1 MNKKQK
7 KNLYRII
14 AALVLVL
21 ILKLLP
27 QFPTPVELLL
37 YCIPYLVVGW
47 DVLRKALLGIK
58 NRQPFDEC
66 FLMAVAT
73 VGAFALE
80 VGAADPA
87 AAVSEQKAATSHRLG
102 GGEIIGEG
110 FVKAY
115 GTVYTLSGNYT
126 QSITIETKQD
136 ITINIDDEVTITG
149 VAKFLDV
156 TGTGKV
162 TINGT
167 KDGVDQ
173 KIKMTTDCNVMN
185 TGDTGVVYLEA
196 AGADVT
202 CNGGDYYSK
211 ETSEVN
217 STYSVFCVKDG
228 SLKLNEVT
236 AEAGERT
243 HVIDCGGNSS
253 ASVEIHGGNFKAS
266 GINSGGIDCR
276 GKGSVSIYNA
286 KVESGNYVLAVG
298 GSSADLKIYNSTV
311 VGENE
316 NSCVSVQHGGS
327 FWAEN
332 CEFTSVGNQNYHGGL
347 LYMLSGEA
355 TIKDS
360 NYVAEQNGVTGI
372 LAQYL
377 GFAFLNGP
385 HKLTVE
391 NTKIKGCEKALSFGY
406 DPEGSDIKLKNVTF
420 EDNETDI
427 YLKNDSSTPTNA
439 PQVELDEGTKDT
451 VGAITVQV
459 ANPAEGVQITTKTT
473 GKDYQQ
479 NLKLTGKNDDWL
491 IGYKKDADGE
501 YRYLTQRKGDKYFGL
516 NTINATAT
524 TGEGDNVTT
533 LKPYAQLKEGTP
545 VNLTADILEGKKF
558 ARWKVEKVADG
569 TPVTGLLDAE
579 TENTENTSFS
589 MPEYDVIIT
598 AEYEDEIIVDP
609 GTGDTDYGGDIAA
622 GVVIG
627 GIAAVGAY
635 EVGTGLYRILAMD
648 DVAMP
653 TNRIALAKLLWERAG
668 KPEPESTALY
678 SDISA
683 EDTDAQKAARWAV
696 EQELLN
702 DAEDGK
708 FHPAF
713 PVSKLRVCLTW
724 EKAKQKGLFD
734 QNNEA

>member
-1 MNKKQK
+1 MRKKS
-7 KNLYRII
+7 LRFIS
-14 AALVLVL
+14 AALAVSMMAST
-21 ILKLLP
+21 LP
-27 QFPTPVELLL
+27 
-37 YCIPYLVVGW
+37 
-47 DVLRKALLGIK
+47 
-58 NRQPFDEC
+58 
-66 FLMAVAT
+66 

-87 AAVSEQKAATSHRLG
+87 AAVSEQKAATSHPLG

-110 FVKAY
+110 FVEAN

-126 QSITIETKQD
+126 QNITIETKQD
-136 ITINIDDEVTITG
+136 ITINIEGEVTITG

-167 KDGVDQ
+167 KEGANQ

-202 CNGGDYYSK
+202 CNGGDYYS
-211 ETSEVN
+211 EEMSGVD

-228 SLKLNEVT
+228 SLKLNAVT
-236 AEAGERT
+236 AEAGKRT
-243 HVIDCGGNSS
+243 DVVDCGETNSS
-253 ASVEIHGGNFKAS
+253 ASVEIHGGSFKAS
-266 GINSGGIDCR
+266 GINSGVIDCR
-276 GKGSVSIYNA
+276 YKGSVSIYNA
-286 KVESGNYVLAVG
+286 TLEMHNGGNYVLAVG

-316 NSCVSVQHGGS
+316 NSCVTVQSGGS

-332 CEFTSVGNQNYHGGL
+332 CEFTSVGNKNYNGGL

-360 NYVAEQNGVTGI
+360 NYVAKQSGVDGI
-372 LAQYL
+372 CAQYL
-377 GFAFLNGP
+377 TIPGLNGP

-391 NTKIKGCEKALSFGY
+391 NTKIKGCENALSFGY
-406 DPEGSDIKLKNVTF
+406 CPNGSDIELKNVTF
-420 EDNETDI
+420 EDNETDL
-427 YLKNDSSTPTNA
+427 YLKNSTETPTNA
-439 PQVELDEGTKDT
+439 PQVKLDEGTKDT
-451 VGAITVQV
+451 AGAITVEV
-459 ANPAEGVQITTKTT
+459 ENPTNGVQITTKNT

-479 NLKLTGKNDDWL
+479 NLKLTSKNDDWL
-491 IGYKKDADGE
+491 IGYEKGADGE
-501 YRYLTQRKGDKYFGL
+501 YRYLTKREGDNYFGL
-516 NTINATAT
+516 NTIDATAT

-533 LKPYAQLKEGTP
+533 LGPYAQVKEDTE
-545 VNLTADILEGKKF
+545 VTLTANILEGKQF
-558 ARWKVEKVADG
+558 FHWKAEKVTAGGVEDVSSLIVADSEN
-569 TPVTGLLDAE
+569 PE
-579 TENTENTSFS
+579 TATFK
-589 MPEYDVIIT
+589 MPKGDLTVT
-598 AEYEDEIIVDP
+598 AEYKDEITVDP
-609 GTGDTDYGGDIAA
+609 GTSDTDYGGDIAA

-734 QNNEA
+734 KTEA

>member
-1 MNKKQK
+1 MRKKS
-7 KNLYRII
+7 LRFIS
-14 AALVLVL
+14 AALAVSMMAST
-21 ILKLLP
+21 LP
-27 QFPTPVELLL
+27 
-37 YCIPYLVVGW
+37 
-47 DVLRKALLGIK
+47 
-58 NRQPFDEC
+58 
-66 FLMAVAT
+66 

-87 AAVSEQKAATSHRLG
+87 ATVSEQEAAKSHRLD
-102 GGEIIGEG
+102 GGEKIGEE
-110 FVKAY
+110 FVEAK

-126 QSITIETKQD
+126 KGITIETKQD

-149 VAKFLDV
+149 VAKFLHV

-167 KDGVDQ
+167 KDGADQ
-173 KIKMTTDCNVMN
+173 NIKMKTDCDVMN
-185 TGDTGVVYLEA
+185 TGDTGIVYLDA

-202 CNGGDYYSK
+202 CNGGDYYS
-211 ETSEVN
+211 EEMSDAD

-228 SLKLNEVT
+228 SLKLNAVT
-236 AEAGERT
+236 AEAGKRT
-243 HVIDCGGNSS
+243 DVVDCGETNSSATNSS
-253 ASVEIHGGNFKAS
+253 ASVEIHGGSFKAS
-266 GINSGGIDCR
+266 GISSGVIDCNS
-276 GKGSVSIYNA
+276 KGTIYNA
-286 KVESGNYVLAVG
+286 TLEMHNGGNYVLDAI
-298 GSSADLKIYNSTV
+298 GSSAELKIYNSTV

-316 NSCVSVQHGGS
+316 NSCVTVQSGGS

-332 CEFTSVGNQNYHGGL
+332 CEFTSVGNQNYNGGL

-360 NYVAEQNGVTGI
+360 SYVTKQSGATGI

-377 GFAFLNGP
+377 NFASLNGP

-391 NTKIKGCEKALSFGY
+391 NTKIKGCEKAFELEY
-406 DPEGSDIKLKNVTF
+406 DREGSDIELKNVTF

-427 YLKNDSSTPTNA
+427 YLKNDSSTPANA

-451 VGAITVQV
+451 AGAITVQV

-479 NLKLTGKNDDWL
+479 NLKLASKNDGWL
-491 IGYKKDADGE
+491 IGYEKDADGDADGE

-598 AEYEDEIIVDP
+598 AEYENESIVDP
-609 GTGDTDYGGDIAA
+609 GTSDTDYGGDIAA

-724 EKAKQKGLFD
+724 ENAKQKGLFD
-734 QNNEA
+734 

>member
-1 MNKKQK
+1 MRKKS
-7 KNLYRII
+7 LRFIS
-14 AALVLVL
+14 AALAVSMMAST
-21 ILKLLP
+21 LP
-27 QFPTPVELLL
+27 
-37 YCIPYLVVGW
+37 
-47 DVLRKALLGIK
+47 
-58 NRQPFDEC
+58 
-66 FLMAVAT
+66 

-87 AAVSEQKAATSHRLG
+87 ATVSEQKAATSHRLEG
-102 GGEIIGEG
+102 GKIIDEG
-110 FVKAY
+110 FVEAN

-126 QSITIETKQD
+126 QGISITTSKD
-136 ITINIDDEVTITG
+136 ITINIEGEVTVTG
-149 VAKFLDV
+149 VDKFLDV

-167 KDGVDQ
+167 KDGAA
-173 KIKMTTDCNVMN
+173 IKMTTNGEAVG
-185 TGDTGVVYLEA
+185 TVDTGIVYLDA

-202 CNGGDYYSK
+202 CNGGDYYSA
-211 ETSEVN
+211 ETSDVN
-217 STYSVFCVKDG
+217 SSYSVFCVKDG
-228 SLKLNEVT
+228 SLKLNAVT
-236 AEAGERT
+236 AEAGNRT
-243 HVIDCGGNSS
+243 DVVDCGETNSS
-253 ASVEIHGGNFKAS
+253 ASVEIHGGSFKAS
-266 GINSGGIDCR
+266 GISSGVIDCR
-276 GKGSVSIYNA
+276 YKGSVSIYNA
-286 KVESGNYVLAVG
+286 TLEMHNGGNYVLDAI
-298 GSSADLKIYNSTV
+298 GSSAELKIYNSTV

-316 NSCVSVQHGGS
+316 NSCVTVQFGGS

-332 CEFTSVGNQNYHGGL
+332 CEFTSVGNQNYNGGL

-360 NYVAEQNGVTGI
+360 SYVTKQSGATGI

-377 GFAFLNGP
+377 NFASLNGP

-391 NTKIKGCEKALSFGY
+391 NTKIKGCEKAFELDY

-420 EDNETDI
+420 EDNKTDI
-427 YLKNDSSTPTNA
+427 YLSNDSSTLTNA

-451 VGAITVQV
+451 AGAITVEV
-459 ANPAEGVQITTKTT
+459 AYPAEGVQITTKTT

-491 IGYKKDADGE
+491 IGYEKDADGE
-501 YRYLTQRKGDKYFGL
+501 YRYLTQRKDDKYFGL

-545 VNLTADILEGKKF
+545 VKLTADIPDN
-558 ARWKVEKVADG
+558 ARVTGWKVEKIA
-569 TPVTGLLDAE
+569 AE
-579 TENTENTSFS
+579 GVIEV
-589 MPEYDVIIT
+589 YDVVDYDHENPETATLTMPDYDIFVT
-598 AEYEDEIIVDP
+598 AEYKEGATVDP
-609 GTGDTDYGGDIAA
+609 GTSDTDYGGDIAA

-734 QNNEA
+734 KTEA

>member
-1 MNKKQK
+1 MRKKS
-7 KNLYRII
+7 LRFIS
-14 AALVLVL
+14 AALAVSMMAST
-21 ILKLLP
+21 LP
-27 QFPTPVELLL
+27 
-37 YCIPYLVVGW
+37 
-47 DVLRKALLGIK
+47 
-58 NRQPFDEC
+58 
-66 FLMAVAT
+66 

-80 VGAADPA
+80 VGAGETT

-110 FVKAY
+110 FVEAY

-126 QSITIETKQD
+126 QGITIETKQD

-173 KIKMTTDCNVMN
+173 KIKMTTDHDHDVID
-185 TGDTGVVYLEA
+185 TGYTGVVYLEA

-211 ETSEVN
+211 ETSHVGA
-217 STYSVFCVKDG
+217 SYSVFCVKDG

-236 AEAGERT
+236 AEAGWNT
-243 HVIDCGGNSS
+243 HVINCEGNSS

-266 GINSGGIDCR
+266 ESNSGGIDCG

-298 GSSADLKIYNSTV
+298 GSSAELKIYNSTV
-311 VGENE
+311 VGENKS
-316 NSCVSVQHGGS
+316 SCVTVQYGGS

-332 CEFTSVGNQNYHGGL
+332 CEFTSVGNQSYSGGF
-347 LYMLSGEA
+347 LYMLSGKA

-360 NYVAEQNGVTGI
+360 NYVAEQNGLTGI

-377 GFAFLNGP
+377 TVPGLTGP

-391 NTKIKGCEKALSFGY
+391 NTKIKGCKEAFNLEY

-420 EDNETDI
+420 ENNETDI
-427 YLKNDSSTPTNA
+427 YLENDSSTPANA
-439 PQVELDEGTKDT
+439 PQVKLDKGTKDT
-451 VGAITVQV
+451 AGAITVEV
-459 ANPAEGVQITTKTT
+459 ENPANGVQITTKTT
-473 GKDYQQ
+473 DEDYQQ
-479 NLKLTGKNDDWL
+479 NLKLASKNDGWL

-501 YRYLTQRKGDKYFGL
+501 YRYLTKREGDNYFGL

-598 AEYEDEIIVDP
+598 AEYENESIVDP
-609 GTGDTDYGGDIAA
+609 GTSDTDYGGDIAA

-724 EKAKQKGLFD
+724 ENARQKGLFD
-734 QNNEA
+734 QNTEA

>member
-1 MNKKQK
+1 MRKKS
-7 KNLYRII
+7 LRFIS
-14 AALVLVL
+14 AALAVSMMAST
-21 ILKLLP
+21 LP
-27 QFPTPVELLL
+27 
-37 YCIPYLVVGW
+37 
-47 DVLRKALLGIK
+47 
-58 NRQPFDEC
+58 
-66 FLMAVAT
+66 

-80 VGAADPA
+80 VGAGETT
-87 AAVSEQKAATSHRLG
+87 AAVSEQKAATSHRLE
-102 GGEIIGEG
+102 GGEIIGEDVANG
-110 FVKAY
+110 A
-115 GTVYTLSGNYT
+115 VYTLSGNYSRGI
-126 QSITIETKQD
+126 SITTSKD
-136 ITINIDDEVTITG
+136 ITINIEGEVTVTG
-149 VAKFLDV
+149 VDKFLDV

-167 KDGVDQ
+167 KDGAA
-173 KIKMTTDCNVMN
+173 IKMTTNGEAVGTVV
-185 TGDTGVVYLEA
+185 TGIVYLDA

-202 CNGGDYYSK
+202 CNGGDYYSA
-211 ETSEVN
+211 ETSDVN
-217 STYSVFCVKDG
+217 SSYSVFCVKDG
-228 SLKLNEVT
+228 SLKLNAVT
-236 AEAGERT
+236 AEAGNRT
-243 HVIDCGGNSS
+243 DVVGCGETNSS
-253 ASVEIHGGNFKAS
+253 ASVEIHGGSFKAS
-266 GINSGGIDCR
+266 GSNSGVIDCR
-276 GKGSVSIYNA
+276 YKGSVSIYNA
-286 KVESGNYVLAVG
+286 TLEMHNGGNYVLDAI

-316 NSCVSVQHGGS
+316 NSCVTVQHGGS

-332 CEFTSVGNQNYHGGL
+332 CEFTSVGNRNYNGGL

-360 NYVAEQNGVTGI
+360 NYVAKQNGVTGI

-391 NTKIKGCEKALSFGY
+391 NTKIKGCEKAFELDY

-420 EDNETDI
+420 EDNETDL
-427 YLKNDSSTPTNA
+427 YLKNSTKTPTNA

-451 VGAITVQV
+451 AGAITVQV

-479 NLKLTGKNDDWL
+479 NLKLTSKNDDWL
-491 IGYKKDADGE
+491 IGYEKDADGDADGE
-501 YRYLTQRKGDKYFGL
+501 YRYLTQRKDDKYFGL
-516 NTINATAT
+516 NTIDATAT

-545 VNLTADILEGKKF
+545 VKLTADILDN
-558 ARWKVEKVADG
+558 ARVTGWKVEKIA
-569 TPVTGLLDAE
+569 AE
-579 TENTENTSFS
+579 GVIEV
-589 MPEYDVIIT
+589 YDVVDYDHENPETATLTMPDYDIFVT
-598 AEYEDEIIVDP
+598 AEYKEGATVDP
-609 GTGDTDYGGDIAA
+609 GTSDTDYGGDIAA

-734 QNNEA
+734 KTEA

>member
-1 MNKKQK
+1 MRKKS
-7 KNLYRII
+7 LRFIS
-14 AALVLVL
+14 AALAVSMMAST
-21 ILKLLP
+21 LP
-27 QFPTPVELLL
+27 
-37 YCIPYLVVGW
+37 
-47 DVLRKALLGIK
+47 
-58 NRQPFDEC
+58 
-66 FLMAVAT
+66 

-80 VGAADPA
+80 VGAGETT
-87 AAVSEQKAATSHRLG
+87 AAVSEQKAATPHPLG
-102 GGEIIGEG
+102 GGEKIGET

-298 GSSADLKIYNSTV
+298 GSSAELKIYNSTV

-316 NSCVSVQHGGS
+316 NSCVTVQSGGS

-332 CEFTSVGNQNYHGGL
+332 CEFTSVGNRNYNGGL
-347 LYMLSGEA
+347 LYMLSGKA

-360 NYVAEQNGVTGI
+360 NYVAERNSVTGI

-377 GFAFLNGP
+377 DFAFLNGP

-391 NTKIKGCEKALSFGY
+391 NTKIKGCEKALELEY

-427 YLKNDSSTPTNA
+427 YLKNDSSTPANA

-451 VGAITVQV
+451 AGAITVQV

-479 NLKLTGKNDDWL
+479 NLKLTSKNDGWL
-491 IGYKKDADGE
+491 IGYEKDADGDADGE

-516 NTINATAT
+516 NTISATAT

-598 AEYEDEIIVDP
+598 AEYENESIVDP
-609 GTGDTDYGGDIAA
+609 GTSDTDYGGDIAA

-724 EKAKQKGLFD
+724 ENAKQKGLFD
-734 QNNEA
+734 

>member
-1 MNKKQK
+1 MRKKS
-7 KNLYRII
+7 LRFIS
-14 AALVLVL
+14 AALAVSMMAST
-21 ILKLLP
+21 LP
-27 QFPTPVELLL
+27 
-37 YCIPYLVVGW
+37 
-47 DVLRKALLGIK
+47 
-58 NRQPFDEC
+58 
-66 FLMAVAT
+66 

-87 AAVSEQKAATSHRLG
+87 ATVSEQEAAKSHRLD
-102 GGEIIGEG
+102 GGEKIGET

-126 QSITIETKQD
+126 KGITIETKQD

-149 VAKFLDV
+149 VAKFLHV

-167 KDGVDQ
+167 KDGADQ
-173 KIKMTTDCNVMN
+173 NIKMKTDCDVMN
-185 TGDTGVVYLEA
+185 TGDTGIVYLDA

-202 CNGGDYYSK
+202 CNGGDYYS
-211 ETSEVN
+211 EEMSDAD

-228 SLKLNEVT
+228 SLKLNAVT
-236 AEAGERT
+236 AEAGKRT
-243 HVIDCGGNSS
+243 DVVDCGETNSSATNSS
-253 ASVEIHGGNFKAS
+253 ASVEIHGGSFKAS
-266 GINSGGIDCR
+266 GISSGVIDCNS
-276 GKGSVSIYNA
+276 KGTIYNA
-286 KVESGNYVLAVG
+286 TLEMHNGGNYVLDAI
-298 GSSADLKIYNSTV
+298 GSSAELKIYNSTV

-316 NSCVSVQHGGS
+316 NSCVTVQFGGS

-332 CEFTSVGNQNYHGGL
+332 CEFTSVGNQNYNGGL

-360 NYVAEQNGVTGI
+360 SYVTKQSGATGI

-377 GFAFLNGP
+377 NFASLNGP

-391 NTKIKGCEKALSFGY
+391 NTKIKGCENALSFGY

-420 EDNETDI
+420 EDNKTDI
-427 YLKNDSSTPTNA
+427 YLSNDSSTPTNA

-451 VGAITVQV
+451 AGAITVQV

-491 IGYKKDADGE
+491 IGYEKGADGE
-501 YRYLTQRKGDKYFGL
+501 YRYLTQRKGNEYYGL

-524 TGEGDNVTT
+524 TGKGDNVTT
-533 LKPYAQLKEGTP
+533 LGPYAQLKEGTP
-545 VNLTADILEGKKF
+545 VKLTADIPDN
-558 ARWKVEKVADG
+558 ARVTGWKVEKIA
-569 TPVTGLLDAE
+569 AE
-579 TENTENTSFS
+579 GVIEVYGVVDYDHENPETATLT
-589 MPEYDVIIT
+589 MPNYDIFVT
-598 AEYEDEIIVDP
+598 AEYEEGATVDP
-609 GTGDTDYGGDIAA
+609 GTGDSDYGGDIAA

-724 EKAKQKGLFD
+724 ENAKQKGLFD
-734 QNNEA
+734 

>member
-1 MNKKQK
+1 MRKKS
-7 KNLYRII
+7 LRFIS
-14 AALVLVL
+14 AALAVSMMAST
-21 ILKLLP
+21 LP
-27 QFPTPVELLL
+27 
-37 YCIPYLVVGW
+37 
-47 DVLRKALLGIK
+47 
-58 NRQPFDEC
+58 
-66 FLMAVAT
+66 

-80 VGAADPA
+80 VGAGETT
-87 AAVSEQKAATSHRLG
+87 AAVSEQKAATPCHLDG
-102 GGEIIGEG
+102 GKTIGET
-110 FVKAY
+110 FVETY

-126 QSITIETKQD
+126 QGITIETKQD
-136 ITINIDDEVTITG
+136 ITINIDGEVTITG

-173 KIKMTTDCNVMN
+173 KIKMTTDHDHDVID
-185 TGDTGVVYLEA
+185 TGYTGVVYLEA

-211 ETSEVN
+211 ETSNVGA
-217 STYSVFCVKDG
+217 SYSVFCVKDG

-236 AEAGERT
+236 AEAGEST
-243 HVIDCGGNSS
+243 KVVDCGVYQTSSLATVEIQGGTFKAAGGNSGVIDCGNKGTMTINNTTL
-253 ASVEIHGGNFKAS
+253 EMHNGGS
-266 GINSGGIDCR
+266 
-276 GKGSVSIYNA
+276 
-286 KVESGNYVLAVG
+286 YVLAVG
-298 GSSADLKIYNSTV
+298 GSSAELKIYNSTV

-316 NSCVSVQHGGS
+316 NSCVTVQSGGS

-332 CEFTSVGNQNYHGGL
+332 CEFTSVGNRNYNGGL
-347 LYMLSGEA
+347 LYMLSGKA

-360 NYVAEQNGVTGI
+360 NYVAEQSGVNGIRTSYMLYG
-372 LAQYL
+372 
-377 GFAFLNGP
+377 LNGP

-391 NTKIKGCEKALSFGY
+391 NTKIKGCENALSFGY

-420 EDNETDI
+420 ENNETDI
-427 YLKNDSSTPTNA
+427 YLKNDSSTPANA
-439 PQVELDEGTKDT
+439 PQVKLDEGTKDT
-451 VGAITVQV
+451 AGAITVEV
-459 ANPAEGVQITTKTT
+459 AHPAEGVQITTKTT

-479 NLKLTGKNDDWL
+479 SLKLTSKNDGWL
-491 IGYKKDADGE
+491 IGYEKDADGDADGE

-598 AEYEDEIIVDP
+598 AEYENESIVDP
-609 GTGDTDYGGDIAA
+609 GTSDTDYGGDIAA

-724 EKAKQKGLFD
+724 ENAKQKGLFD
-734 QNNEA
+734 

>member
-1 MNKKQK
+1 MRKKS
-7 KNLYRII
+7 LRFIS
-14 AALVLVL
+14 AALAVSMMAST
-21 ILKLLP
+21 LP
-27 QFPTPVELLL
+27 
-37 YCIPYLVVGW
+37 
-47 DVLRKALLGIK
+47 
-58 NRQPFDEC
+58 
-66 FLMAVAT
+66 

-173 KIKMTTDCNVMN
+173 KIKMTTDHDHDVID
-185 TGDTGVVYLEA
+185 TGYTGVVFLEA

-211 ETSEVN
+211 ETSHVGA
-217 STYSVFCVKDG
+217 SYSVFCVKDG

-236 AEAGERT
+236 AEAGWNT
-243 HVIDCGGNSS
+243 HVINCEGNSS

-266 GINSGGIDCR
+266 ESNSGGIDCG

-298 GSSADLKIYNSTV
+298 GSSAELKIYNSTV
-311 VGENE
+311 VGENKS
-316 NSCVSVQHGGS
+316 SCVTVQYGGS

-332 CEFTSVGNQNYHGGL
+332 CEFTSVGNQSYSGGF
-347 LYMLSGEA
+347 LYMLSGKA

-360 NYVAEQNGVTGI
+360 NYVAEQNGLTGI

-377 GFAFLNGP
+377 TVPGLTGP

-391 NTKIKGCEKALSFGY
+391 NTKIKGCKEAFNLEY

-420 EDNETDI
+420 EDNETDL
-427 YLKNDSSTPTNA
+427 YLKNSTETPTNA

-451 VGAITVQV
+451 AGAITVEV
-459 ANPAEGVQITTKTT
+459 ANPADGVQITTKNT

-479 NLKLTGKNDDWL
+479 NLKLTSKNDGWL
-491 IGYKKDADGE
+491 IGYEKDAGGE
-501 YRYLTQRKGDKYFGL
+501 YRYLTQRKGDKYYGL
-516 NTINATAT
+516 NTISATAT

-533 LKPYAQLKEGTP
+533 LKPYAQLKEDTP
-545 VNLTADILEGKKF
+545 VKLTADILEGKKF

-598 AEYEDEIIVDP
+598 AEYEDEITVDP
-609 GTGDTDYGGDIAA
+609 GTGDSDYGGDIAA

-696 EQELLN
+696 EQGLMN

-724 EKAKQKGLFD
+724 ENAKQKGLFD
-734 QNNEA
+734 

>member
-1 MNKKQK
+1 MRKKSIR
-7 KNLYRII
+7 LVS
-14 AALVLVL
+14 AALAACMMAST
-21 ILKLLP
+21 LP
-27 QFPTPVELLL
+27 
-37 YCIPYLVVGW
+37 
-47 DVLRKALLGIK
+47 
-58 NRQPFDEC
+58 
-66 FLMAVAT
+66 

-80 VGAADPA
+80 AGAGETTAT
-87 AAVSEQKAATSHRLG
+87 VSEQKAATSHRLD
-102 GGEIIGEG
+102 GGETIDED
-110 FVKAY
+110 FVVAN
-115 GTVYTLSGNYT
+115 GAVYTLSGNYSRGI
-126 QSITIETKQD
+126 SITTSKD

-167 KDGVDQ
+167 KDGADQ
-173 KIKMTTDCNVMN
+173 NIKMTTDFDVIN
-185 TGDTGVVYLEA
+185 TGDTGIVYLDA

-202 CNGGDYYSK
+202 CNGGDYYSE
-211 ETSEVN
+211 ETSRVN
-217 STYSVFCVKDG
+217 SSYSVFCVEDG

-236 AEAGERT
+236 AEAGRNT
-243 HVIDCGGNSS
+243 HVINCGGNSS

-266 GINSGGIDCR
+266 ERTSGGIDCG

-286 KVESGNYVLAVG
+286 KVESGNYVLAVV
-298 GSSADLKIYNSTV
+298 GSSAELKIYNSTV

-316 NSCVSVQHGGS
+316 DSCVTVQFGGS

-332 CEFTSVGNQNYHGGL
+332 CEFTSLENQNYNGGL

-377 GFAFLNGP
+377 TVPGLPGP

-391 NTKIKGCEKALSFGY
+391 NTKIKGCKKAFNLEY

-427 YLKNDSSTPTNA
+427 YLKNDSITPANA

-451 VGAITVQV
+451 AGAITVEV
-459 ANPAEGVQITTKTT
+459 AYPAEGVQITTKNT

-479 NLKLTGKNDDWL
+479 NLKLTGKNDGWL

-501 YRYLTQRKGDKYFGL
+501 YRYLTQREGNDYYGL

-545 VNLTADILEGKKF
+545 VKLTADIPDN
-558 ARWKVEKVADG
+558 ARVTGWKVEKIAAEG
-569 TPVTGLLDAE
+569 VTEVYGVVDYDLENPE
-579 TENTENTSFS
+579 TATLT
-589 MPEYDVIIT
+589 MPDYDIFVT
-598 AEYEDEIIVDP
+598 AEYEDVIVDP
-609 GTGDTDYGGDIAA
+609 GTSDTDYGGDIAA

-635 EVGTGLYRILAMD
+635 EVGTGLYRITQMD

-734 QNNEA
+734 QNTEA

>member
-1 MNKKQK
+1 MRKKS
-7 KNLYRII
+7 LRFIS
-14 AALVLVL
+14 AALAVSMMAST
-21 ILKLLP
+21 LP
-27 QFPTPVELLL
+27 
-37 YCIPYLVVGW
+37 
-47 DVLRKALLGIK
+47 
-58 NRQPFDEC
+58 
-66 FLMAVAT
+66 

-80 VGAADPA
+80 VGAGETT
-87 AAVSEQKAATSHRLG
+87 AAVSEQKAATPCHLDG
-102 GGEIIGEG
+102 GKTIGET
-110 FVKAY
+110 FVETY

-126 QSITIETKQD
+126 QGITIETKQD
-136 ITINIDDEVTITG
+136 ITINIDGEVTITG

-167 KDGVDQ
+167 KDGAAQ
-173 KIKMTTDCNVMN
+173 KIKMTTNFGEVG
-185 TGDTGVVYLEA
+185 GDTGIVYLDA

-202 CNGGDYYSK
+202 CNGGDYYSV
-211 ETSEVN
+211 ETSDVG

-228 SLKLNEVT
+228 SLKLNEVI
-236 AEAGERT
+236 AEAGEST
-243 HVIDCGGNSS
+243 GVVDCGVYTTSS
-253 ASVEIHGGNFKAS
+253 LATVKIHGGSFKAS
-266 GINSGGIDCR
+266 GINSRVIDC
-276 GKGSVSIYNA
+276 GNKGTMTINNA
-286 KVESGNYVLAVG
+286 TLEMHNGGSYVLAVG
-298 GSSADLKIYNSTV
+298 GSSAELKIYSSTV
-311 VGENE
+311 IGENE
-316 NSCVSVQHGGS
+316 TSCVTVQHRGS

-332 CEFTSVGNQNYHGGL
+332 CEFTSVGNQNYNGGL

-360 NYVAEQNGVTGI
+360 SYVAKQSGVNGIRTSYMLYG
-372 LAQYL
+372 
-377 GFAFLNGP
+377 LNGP

-391 NTKIKGCEKALSFGY
+391 NTEIKGCENALSFGY

-420 EDNETDI
+420 EDNKTDI
-427 YLKNDSSTPTNA
+427 YLSNDSSTPTNA

-451 VGAITVQV
+451 TGAITVEV
-459 ANPAEGVQITTKTT
+459 AYPAEGVQITTKNT

-491 IGYKKDADGE
+491 IGYEKGADGE
-501 YRYLTQRKGDKYFGL
+501 YRYLTQRKGNEYYGL
-516 NTINATAT
+516 NTISATAT

-533 LKPYAQLKEGTP
+533 LKPYAQLKEDTP

-598 AEYEDEIIVDP
+598 AEYEDEITVDP
-609 GTGDTDYGGDIAA
+609 GTGDSDYGGDIAA

-696 EQELLN
+696 EQGLMN

-724 EKAKQKGLFD
+724 ENAKQKGLFD
-734 QNNEA
+734 

>member
-1 MNKKQK
+1 MRKKS
-7 KNLYRII
+7 LRFIS
-14 AALVLVL
+14 AALAVSMMAST
-21 ILKLLP
+21 LP
-27 QFPTPVELLL
+27 
-37 YCIPYLVVGW
+37 
-47 DVLRKALLGIK
+47 
-58 NRQPFDEC
+58 
-66 FLMAVAT
+66 

-80 VGAADPA
+80 VGAGETT
-87 AAVSEQKAATSHRLG
+87 AAVSEQKVATSHRLG
-102 GGEIIGEG
+102 GSEIIGEG
-110 FVKAY
+110 FVEAY

-126 QSITIETKQD
+126 QGITIETKQD

-173 KIKMTTDCNVMN
+173 KIKMTTDHDHDVID
-185 TGDTGVVYLEA
+185 TGYTGVVYLEA

-211 ETSEVN
+211 ETSNVG

-243 HVIDCGGNSS
+243 HVIDCEGNSS
-253 ASVEIHGGNFKAS
+253 ASVEIHGGNFKAA
-266 GINSGGIDCR
+266 GGNSGGIDCG

-298 GSSADLKIYNSTV
+298 GSSAELKIYNSTV
-311 VGENE
+311 VGENKS
-316 NSCVSVQHGGS
+316 SCVTVQYGGS

-332 CEFTSVGNQNYHGGL
+332 CEFTSVGNQNYNGGF
-347 LYMLSGEA
+347 LYMLSGKA

-360 NYVAEQNGVTGI
+360 NCVAEQNGVTGI
-372 LAQYL
+372 LARYL
-377 GFAFLNGP
+377 TVPGLTGP

-391 NTKIKGCEKALSFGY
+391 NTKIKGCKEAFNLEY
-406 DPEGSDIKLKNVTF
+406 DPDGSDIKLKNVTF
-420 EDNETDI
+420 ENNETDI
-427 YLKNDSSTPTNA
+427 YLSNDSSTPTNA
-439 PQVELDEGTKDT
+439 PQVKLDKGTKDT
-451 VGAITVQV
+451 AGAITVEV
-459 ANPAEGVQITTKTT
+459 ENPANGVQITTKTT
-473 GKDYQQ
+473 DEDYQQ
-479 NLKLTGKNDDWL
+479 NLKLASKNDDWL

-501 YRYLTQRKGDKYFGL
+501 YRYLTKREGDNYFGL

-598 AEYEDEIIVDP
+598 AEYENESIVDP
-609 GTGDTDYGGDIAA
+609 GTSDTDYGGDIAA

-724 EKAKQKGLFD
+724 ENAKQKGLFD
-734 QNNEA
+734 

>member
-1 MNKKQK
+1 MRKKS
-7 KNLYRII
+7 LRFIS
-14 AALVLVL
+14 AALAVSMMAST
-21 ILKLLP
+21 LP
-27 QFPTPVELLL
+27 
-37 YCIPYLVVGW
+37 
-47 DVLRKALLGIK
+47 
-58 NRQPFDEC
+58 
-66 FLMAVAT
+66 

-80 VGAADPA
+80 VGAGETT
-87 AAVSEQKAATSHRLG
+87 AAVSEQEAATSHPLG

-110 FVKAY
+110 FVEAN

-126 QSITIETKQD
+126 QNITIETKQD
-136 ITINIDDEVTITG
+136 ITINIEGEVTITG

-167 KDGVDQ
+167 KEGANQ
-173 KIKMTTDCNVMN
+173 KIKMTTNCRKVG
-185 TGDTGVVYLEA
+185 GDTGIVYLDA

-202 CNGGDYYSK
+202 CNGGDYYSE
-211 ETSEVN
+211 ETSDVW

-228 SLKLNEVT
+228 SLKLNKVI
-236 AEAGERT
+236 AEAGEST
-243 HVIDCGGNSS
+243 NVVDCGVYKTSS
-253 ASVEIHGGNFKAS
+253 LATVEIHGGSFKAS
-266 GINSGGIDCR
+266 GIGSGVIHCGN
-276 GKGSVSIYNA
+276 KGTMTINNA
-286 KVESGNYVLAVG
+286 TLEMHNGGNYVLAAS

-316 NSCVSVQHGGS
+316 HSCVTVQHGGS

-332 CEFTSVGNQNYHGGL
+332 CEFTSVGNQNYKGGL

-372 LAQYL
+372 LAQYKTIP
-377 GFAFLNGP
+377 GLNGP

-391 NTKIKGCEKALSFGY
+391 NTKIKGCENALSFGY
-406 DPEGSDIKLKNVTF
+406 CPKGSDIELKNVTF
-420 EDNETDI
+420 EDNKTDI
-427 YLKNDSSTPTNA
+427 YLSNDSSTSTNA

-451 VGAITVQV
+451 AGAITVEV

-479 NLKLTGKNDDWL
+479 NLKLTSKNDGWL
-491 IGYKKDADGE
+491 IGYEKDADGDTDGE
-501 YRYLTQRKGDKYFGL
+501 YRYLTQREDNDYFGL
-516 NTINATAT
+516 NTIKATAT
-524 TGEGDNVTT
+524 TVEGDNVTT
-533 LKPYAQLKEGTP
+533 LGPYAQLKEDTP
-545 VNLTADILEGKKF
+545 VKLTADILEGKKF

-569 TPVTGLLDAE
+569 TPVTGLLDPE

-598 AEYEDEIIVDP
+598 AEYEDEITVDP
-609 GTGDTDYGGDIAA
+609 GTGDSDYGGDIAA

-696 EQELLN
+696 EQGLMN

-734 QNNEA
+734 KTEA

>member
-1 MNKKQK
+1 MRKKS
-7 KNLYRII
+7 LRFIS
-14 AALVLVL
+14 AALAVSMMAST
-21 ILKLLP
+21 LP
-27 QFPTPVELLL
+27 
-37 YCIPYLVVGW
+37 
-47 DVLRKALLGIK
+47 
-58 NRQPFDEC
+58 
-66 FLMAVAT
+66 

-609 GTGDTDYGGDIAA
+609 GTSDTDYGGDIAA

-724 EKAKQKGLFD
+724 ENAKQKGLFD
-734 QNNEA
+734 

>member
-1 MNKKQK
+1 MRKKS
-7 KNLYRII
+7 LRFIS
-14 AALVLVL
+14 AALAVSMMAST
-21 ILKLLP
+21 LP
-27 QFPTPVELLL
+27 
-37 YCIPYLVVGW
+37 
-47 DVLRKALLGIK
+47 
-58 NRQPFDEC
+58 
-66 FLMAVAT
+66 

-80 VGAADPA
+80 VGAGETT
-87 AAVSEQKAATSHRLG
+87 AAVSEQKAATVLSHG
-102 GGEIIGEG
+102 GGTINAGHYIMEG
-110 FVKAY
+110 
-115 GTVYTLSGNYT
+115 GDYTGGF
-126 QSITIETKQD
+126 TIDTTGDVTID
-136 ITINIDDEVTITG
+136 ITGEVTVTG
-149 VAKFLDV
+149 VVKFLDV

-173 KIKMTTDCNVMN
+173 KIKMTNDHAMGIGITE
-185 TGDTGVVYLEA
+185 VVCLEA
-196 AGADVT
+196 VGADVT
-202 CNGGDYYSK
+202 CNGGNYYSGMK
-211 ETSEVN
+211 TSVAT
-217 STYSVFCVKDG
+217 SGYSVFCVKDG

-236 AEAGERT
+236 AEAGECT
-243 HVIDCGGNSS
+243 DVIDCGENSS
-253 ASVEIHGGNFKAS
+253 ASVEIHGGSFKAS
-266 GINSGGIDCR
+266 GSNSGVIDCDS
-276 GKGSVSIYNA
+276 KGTIYNA
-286 KVESGNYVLAVG
+286 TLEMHNSGNYVLSAS

-332 CEFTSVGNQNYHGGL
+332 CKFTSVGNQNYHGGL

-377 GFAFLNGP
+377 DFASLNGP

-391 NTKIKGCEKALSFGY
+391 NTKIKGCEKAFKLEY
-406 DPEGSDIKLKNVTF
+406 DREGSDIELKNVTF

-427 YLKNDSSTPTNA
+427 YLSNDSSTPANA
-439 PQVELDEGTKDT
+439 PQVELDKGTKDT
-451 VGAITVQV
+451 VGAITVEV
-459 ANPAEGVQITTKTT
+459 AYPANDVQITTKTT
-473 GKDYQQ
+473 DEDYQQ
-479 NLKLTGKNDDWL
+479 NLKLTSKNDDWL

-516 NTINATAT
+516 NTINATAMI
-524 TGEGDNVTT
+524 GEGDNATP
-533 LKPYAQLKEGTP
+533 LESYAQVKEGTP
-545 VNLTADILEGKKF
+545 VNLTADIPDN
-558 ARWKVEKVADG
+558 ARVTGWKVEKIAAEGVTEVQGVVDYDPENPETATLTMP
-569 TPVTGLLDAE
+569 TPG
-579 TENTENTSFS
+579 
-589 MPEYDVIIT
+589 YDMFVT
-598 AEYEDEIIVDP
+598 AEYKDEDGSVDP
-609 GTGDTDYGGDIAA
+609 GTSDTDYGGDIAA

-696 EQELLN
+696 EQGLMN

-724 EKAKQKGLFD
+724 NAAREMGLFD
-734 QNNEA
+734 KTEE

>member
-1 MNKKQK
+1 MRKKS
-7 KNLYRII
+7 LRFIS
-14 AALVLVL
+14 AALAVSMMAST
-21 ILKLLP
+21 LP
-27 QFPTPVELLL
+27 
-37 YCIPYLVVGW
+37 
-47 DVLRKALLGIK
+47 
-58 NRQPFDEC
+58 
-66 FLMAVAT
+66 

-80 VGAADPA
+80 VGAGETT
-87 AAVSEQKAATSHRLG
+87 AAVSEQEAATSHRLE

-110 FVKAY
+110 VAN

-126 QSITIETKQD
+126 QGITIETKQD
-136 ITINIDDEVTITG
+136 ITINIDDTVTITG

-173 KIKMTTDCNVMN
+173 KIKMTTDHDHDVID
-185 TGDTGVVYLEA
+185 TGYTGVVFLEA

-211 ETSEVN
+211 ETSHVGA
-217 STYSVFCVKDG
+217 SYSVFCVKDG

-236 AEAGERT
+236 AEAGRNT
-243 HVIDCGGNSS
+243 HVINCEGNSS

-266 GINSGGIDCR
+266 ESNSGGIDCG
-276 GKGSVSIYNA
+276 GKGSVFIYNA

-298 GSSADLKIYNSTV
+298 GSSAELKIYNSTV
-311 VGENE
+311 VGENKS
-316 NSCVSVQHGGS
+316 SCVTVQYGGS

-332 CEFTSVGNQNYHGGL
+332 CEFTSVGNQSYSGGF
-347 LYMLSGEA
+347 LYMLSGKA

-360 NYVAEQNGVTGI
+360 NYVAEQNGLTGI

-377 GFAFLNGP
+377 TVPGLTGP

-391 NTKIKGCEKALSFGY
+391 NTKIKGCKKAFNLDY
-406 DPEGSDIKLKNVTF
+406 DPDGSDIKLKNVTF

-427 YLKNDSSTPTNA
+427 YLSNDSSTPTNA

-451 VGAITVQV
+451 AGAITVEV
-459 ANPAEGVQITTKTT
+459 ANPANGVQITTKTT
-473 GKDYQQ
+473 DEDYQQ
-479 NLKLTGKNDDWL
+479 NLKLASKNDGWL

-501 YRYLTQRKGDKYFGL
+501 YRYLTKREGDNYFGL

-524 TGEGDNVTT
+524 TDEGDNVTT
-533 LKPYAQLKEGTP
+533 LGPYAQLKEGTP
-545 VNLTADILEGKKF
+545 VKLTADILEGKPCTG
-558 ARWKVEKVADG
+558 WKVEKIAAEG
-569 TPVTGLLDAE
+569 VTEVHDAGVIKYDPENPE
-579 TENTENTSFS
+579 TATLT
-589 MPEYDVIIT
+589 MPHYDIFVT
-598 AEYEDEIIVDP
+598 AEYEYEDGSVDP
-609 GTGDTDYGGDIAA
+609 GTGDSDYGGDIAA

-696 EQELLN
+696 EQGLMK
-702 DAEDGK
+702 DDTDQDDQK

-724 EKAKQKGLFD
+724 NAAREMGLFD
-734 QNNEA
+734 KTEA

>member
-1 MNKKQK
+1 MRKKS
-7 KNLYRII
+7 LRFIS
-14 AALVLVL
+14 AALAVSMMAST
-21 ILKLLP
+21 LP
-27 QFPTPVELLL
+27 
-37 YCIPYLVVGW
+37 
-47 DVLRKALLGIK
+47 
-58 NRQPFDEC
+58 
-66 FLMAVAT
+66 

-87 AAVSEQKAATSHRLG
+87 ATVSEQKAATSHRLEG
-102 GGEIIGEG
+102 GKIIDEG
-110 FVKAY
+110 FVEAN

-126 QSITIETKQD
+126 QGISITTSKD
-136 ITINIDDEVTITG
+136 ITINIEGEVTVTG
-149 VAKFLDV
+149 VDKFLDV

-167 KDGVDQ
+167 KDGAA
-173 KIKMTTDCNVMN
+173 IKMTTNGEAVG
-185 TGDTGVVYLEA
+185 TVDTGIVYLDA

-202 CNGGDYYSK
+202 CNGGDYYSA
-211 ETSEVN
+211 ETSDVN
-217 STYSVFCVKDG
+217 SSYSVFCVKDG
-228 SLKLNEVT
+228 SLKLNAVT
-236 AEAGERT
+236 AEAGNRT
-243 HVIDCGGNSS
+243 DVVDCGETNSS
-253 ASVEIHGGNFKAS
+253 ASVEIHGGSFKAS
-266 GINSGGIDCR
+266 GISSGVIDCR
-276 GKGSVSIYNA
+276 YKGSVSIYNA
-286 KVESGNYVLAVG
+286 TLEMHNGGNYVLDAI
-298 GSSADLKIYNSTV
+298 GSSAELKIYNSTV

-316 NSCVSVQHGGS
+316 NSCVTVQFGGS

-332 CEFTSVGNQNYHGGL
+332 CEFTSVGNQNYNGGL

-360 NYVAEQNGVTGI
+360 SYVTKQSGATGI

-377 GFAFLNGP
+377 NFASLNGP

-391 NTKIKGCEKALSFGY
+391 NTKIKGCEKAFELDY

-420 EDNETDI
+420 EDNKTDI
-427 YLKNDSSTPTNA
+427 YLSNDSSTLTNA

-451 VGAITVQV
+451 AGAITVEV
-459 ANPAEGVQITTKTT
+459 AYPAEGVQITTKTT

-491 IGYKKDADGE
+491 IGYEKDADGE
-501 YRYLTQRKGDKYFGL
+501 YRYLTQRKDDKYFGL

-545 VNLTADILEGKKF
+545 VKLTADIPDN
-558 ARWKVEKVADG
+558 ARVTGWKVEKIAAEG
-569 TPVTGLLDAE
+569 VTEVYGVVDYDLENPE
-579 TENTENTSFS
+579 TAALT
-589 MPEYDVIIT
+589 MPNYDIFVT
-598 AEYEDEIIVDP
+598 AEYEEGATVDP
-609 GTGDTDYGGDIAA
+609 GTSDTDYGGDIAA

-734 QNNEA
+734 

>member
-1 MNKKQK
+1 MRKKS
-7 KNLYRII
+7 LRFIS
-14 AALVLVL
+14 AALAVSMMAST
-21 ILKLLP
+21 LP
-27 QFPTPVELLL
+27 
-37 YCIPYLVVGW
+37 
-47 DVLRKALLGIK
+47 
-58 NRQPFDEC
+58 
-66 FLMAVAT
+66 

-80 VGAADPA
+80 VGAGETT
-87 AAVSEQKAATSHRLG
+87 AAVSEQKAATPCHLDG
-102 GGEIIGEG
+102 GKTIGET
-110 FVKAY
+110 FVETY

-126 QSITIETKQD
+126 QGITIETKQD
-136 ITINIDDEVTITG
+136 ITINIEGEVTVTG
-149 VAKFLDV
+149 VVKFLHV

-173 KIKMTTDCNVMN
+173 KIKMTTNFEAVR
-185 TGDTGVVYLEA
+185 TGDTGIVYLDA

-202 CNGGDYYSK
+202 CNGGDYYSE
-211 ETSEVN
+211 ETSDVG

-228 SLKLNEVT
+228 SLKLNAVT
-236 AEAGERT
+236 AEAGKST
-243 HVIDCGGNSS
+243 DVVDCGGTNSS
-253 ASVEIHGGNFKAS
+253 ASVEIHGGSFKAS
-266 GINSGGIDCR
+266 GSNSGVIDCNS
-276 GKGSVSIYNA
+276 KGTIYNA
-286 KVESGNYVLAVG
+286 TLEMHNGGSYVLAAG

-316 NSCVSVQHGGS
+316 NFCVTVQSGGS

-332 CEFTSVGNQNYHGGL
+332 CEFTSVGNRNYNGGL
-347 LYMLSGEA
+347 LYMLSGKA

-360 NYVAEQNGVTGI
+360 NYVAERNSVTGI

-391 NTKIKGCEKALSFGY
+391 NTKIKGCKKALELEY

-420 EDNETDI
+420 ENNETDI
-427 YLKNDSSTPTNA
+427 YLKNDSSTPANA

-451 VGAITVQV
+451 AGAITVEV
-459 ANPAEGVQITTKTT
+459 AHPAEGVQITTKTT

-479 NLKLTGKNDDWL
+479 SLKLTSKNDGWL
-491 IGYKKDADGE
+491 IGYEKDADGDADGE

-533 LKPYAQLKEGTP
+533 LGPYAQVKEDTE
-545 VNLTADILEGKKF
+545 VTLTANAASGDTASGDKKF
-558 ARWKVEKVADG
+558 VRWKAEKVTADSVEDVSSLIVADSEN
-569 TPVTGLLDAE
+569 PE
-579 TENTENTSFS
+579 TATLT
-589 MPEYDVIIT
+589 MPNYDIFVT
-598 AEYEDEIIVDP
+598 AEYEEGATVDP

-724 EKAKQKGLFD
+724 ENAKQKGLFD
-734 QNNEA
+734 

>member
-1 MNKKQK
+1 MM
-7 KNLYRII
+7 
-14 AALVLVL
+14 AST
-21 ILKLLP
+21 LP
-27 QFPTPVELLL
+27 
-37 YCIPYLVVGW
+37 
-47 DVLRKALLGIK
+47 
-58 NRQPFDEC
+58 
-66 FLMAVAT
+66 

-80 VGAADPA
+80 VGAGETT
-87 AAVSEQKAATSHRLG
+87 AAVSEQKAATPHPLG
-102 GGEIIGEG
+102 GGEKIGET

-149 VAKFLDV
+149 VAKFLHV

-167 KDGVDQ
+167 KDGADQ
-173 KIKMTTDCNVMN
+173 NIKMKTDCDVMN
-185 TGDTGVVYLEA
+185 TGDTGIVYLDA

-202 CNGGDYYSK
+202 CNGGDYYS
-211 ETSEVN
+211 EEMSDAD
-217 STYSVFCVKDG
+217 STYSVFCVKNG
-228 SLKLNEVT
+228 SLKLNAVT
-236 AEAGERT
+236 AEAGKRT
-243 HVIDCGGNSS
+243 DVVDCGETNSSATNSS
-253 ASVEIHGGNFKAS
+253 ASVEIHGGSFKAS
-266 GINSGGIDCR
+266 GISSGVIDCNS
-276 GKGSVSIYNA
+276 KGTIYNA
-286 KVESGNYVLAVG
+286 TLEMHNGGNYVLDAI
-298 GSSADLKIYNSTV
+298 GSSAELKIYNSII

-316 NSCVSVQHGGS
+316 TSCVTVQFGGS

-332 CEFTSVGNQNYHGGL
+332 CEFTSVGNQNYNGGL
-347 LYMLSGEA
+347 LFMLSGEA

-360 NYVAEQNGVTGI
+360 NYVAKQNGVTGI

-377 GFAFLNGP
+377 TVPGLTGP

-391 NTKIKGCEKALSFGY
+391 NTKIKGCKEAFNLEY
-406 DPEGSDIKLKNVTF
+406 DPEGSDIELKNVTF
-420 EDNETDI
+420 EDNETDL
-427 YLKNDSSTPTNA
+427 YLKNSTETPTNA

-451 VGAITVQV
+451 AGAITVEV
-459 ANPAEGVQITTKTT
+459 ANPADGVQITTKTT

-479 NLKLTGKNDDWL
+479 SLKLTSKNDGWL
-491 IGYKKDADGE
+491 IGYEKDADGDADGE
-501 YRYLTQRKGDKYFGL
+501 YRYLTQRKGDTYFGL

-524 TGEGDNVTT
+524 TGEGDNATT
-533 LKPYAQLKEGTP
+533 LESYAQLKEGTP

-598 AEYEDEIIVDP
+598 AEYENEIVVDP
-609 GTGDTDYGGDIAA
+609 GTGDSDYGGDIAA

-696 EQELLN
+696 EQGLMN

-724 EKAKQKGLFD
+724 NAAREMGLFD
-734 QNNEA
+734 KTEA

>member
-1 MNKKQK
+1 MRKKS
-7 KNLYRII
+7 LRFIS
-14 AALVLVL
+14 AALAVSMMAST
-21 ILKLLP
+21 LP
-27 QFPTPVELLL
+27 
-37 YCIPYLVVGW
+37 
-47 DVLRKALLGIK
+47 
-58 NRQPFDEC
+58 
-66 FLMAVAT
+66 

-87 AAVSEQKAATSHRLG
+87 ATVSEQKAATSHRLD
-102 GGEIIGEG
+102 GGETIDED
-110 FVKAY
+110 FVETNGA
-115 GTVYTLSGNYT
+115 VYTLSGNYT
-126 QSITIETKQD
+126 SGITIETMQD
-136 ITINIDDEVTITG
+136 ITINIEGEVTVTG
-149 VAKFLDV
+149 VVKFLHV

-162 TINGT
+162 IINGT
-167 KDGVDQ
+167 KDGAA
-173 KIKMTTDCNVMN
+173 IKMTTNCEAV
-185 TGDTGVVYLEA
+185 DTIDSGIVYLDA

-202 CNGGDYYSK
+202 CNGGDYYSE
-211 ETSEVN
+211 ETSN
-217 STYSVFCVKDG
+217 IWSTYSVFCVKDG
-228 SLKLNEVT
+228 SLKLNAVT
-236 AEAGERT
+236 AEAGKGT
-243 HVIDCGGNSS
+243 DVVDCGKTNSS
-253 ASVEIHGGNFKAS
+253 ASVEIHGGSFKAS
-266 GINSGGIDCR
+266 GSGSGVIDCNS
-276 GKGSVSIYNA
+276 KGTIYNA
-286 KVESGNYVLAVG
+286 TLEMHNGGNYVLAAS

-311 VGENE
+311 AGENE
-316 NSCVSVQHGGS
+316 NSCVTVQHGGS

-332 CEFTSVGNQNYHGGL
+332 CEFTSVGNKNYNGGL

-360 NYVAEQNGVTGI
+360 NYVAKQNGVTGI

-377 GFAFLNGP
+377 GFASLNGP

-391 NTKIKGCEKALSFGY
+391 NTKIKGCKKAVELDY

-427 YLKNDSSTPTNA
+427 YLKNDSSTPANA

-451 VGAITVQV
+451 TGAITVEV
-459 ANPAEGVQITTKTT
+459 AYPAEGVQITTKNT

-491 IGYKKDADGE
+491 IGYEKGADGE
-501 YRYLTQRKGDKYFGL
+501 YRYLTQREDDKYFGL
-516 NTINATAT
+516 NTIKATAT
-524 TGEGDNVTT
+524 TGEGDNATT
-533 LKPYAQLKEGTP
+533 LEPYAQVKEDTE
-545 VNLTADILEGKKF
+545 VTLTANAAPGGKKF
-558 ARWKVEKVADG
+558 ARWKAEMITAGGVE
-569 TPVTGLLDAE
+569 DATSLIEANSENPE
-579 TENTENTSFS
+579 TATFK
-589 MPEYDVIIT
+589 MPKGDLTVT
-598 AEYEDEIIVDP
+598 AEYEEDEIVDP
-609 GTGDTDYGGDIAA
+609 GTGDSDYGGDIAA

-696 EQELLN
+696 EQGLMK
-702 DAEDGK
+702 DDTDQDDQK

-724 EKAKQKGLFD
+724 NAAREMGLFD
-734 QNNEA
+734 KTEA

>member
-1 MNKKQK
+1 MRKKS
-7 KNLYRII
+7 LRFIS
-14 AALVLVL
+14 AALAVSMMAST
-21 ILKLLP
+21 LP
-27 QFPTPVELLL
+27 
-37 YCIPYLVVGW
+37 
-47 DVLRKALLGIK
+47 
-58 NRQPFDEC
+58 
-66 FLMAVAT
+66 

-80 VGAADPA
+80 VGAGETT
-87 AAVSEQKAATSHRLG
+87 AAVSEQKAATPCHLDG
-102 GGEIIGEG
+102 GKTIGET
-110 FVKAY
+110 FVETY

-126 QSITIETKQD
+126 QGITIETKQD

-202 CNGGDYYSK
+202 CNGGDYYSE
-211 ETSEVN
+211 ETSDAV

-228 SLKLNEVT
+228 SLKLNEVI
-236 AEAGERT
+236 AEAGKLTR
-243 HVIDCGGNSS
+243 VVDCGVYTTSS
-253 ASVEIHGGNFKAS
+253 LATVEIQRGTFKAAGNDS
-266 GINSGGIDCR
+266 GVIHCGNKGTMTIN
-276 GKGSVSIYNA
+276 NA
-286 KVESGNYVLAVG
+286 TLEMHNGGNYVLAAS
-298 GSSADLKIYNSTV
+298 GSSAELKIYNSTV

-316 NSCVSVQHGGS
+316 NSCVTVQHGGS

-332 CEFTSVGNQNYHGGL
+332 CKFTSVGNQNYNGGL

-377 GFAFLNGP
+377 GFASLNGP

-391 NTKIKGCEKALSFGY
+391 NTKIKGCKKAFNLDY

-427 YLKNDSSTPTNA
+427 YLENDENTPANA
-439 PQVELDEGTKDT
+439 PHVELDEGTKDT
-451 VGAITVQV
+451 AGAITVEV
-459 ANPAEGVQITTKTT
+459 AHPAEGVQITTKTT

-479 NLKLTGKNDDWL
+479 SLKLTSKNDSWL
-491 IGYKKDADGE
+491 IGYEKDADGDADGE
-501 YRYLTQRKGDKYFGL
+501 YRYLTQRKGDEYYGL
-516 NTINATAT
+516 NTISATAT

-533 LKPYAQLKEGTP
+533 LKPYAQLKEDTP
-545 VNLTADILEGKKF
+545 VKLTADILEGKKF

-598 AEYEDEIIVDP
+598 AEYEDEITVDP
-609 GTGDTDYGGDIAA
+609 GTGDSDYGGDIAA

-724 EKAKQKGLFD
+724 ENAKQKGLFD
-734 QNNEA
+734 

>member
-1 MNKKQK
+1 MRKKS
-7 KNLYRII
+7 LRFIS
-14 AALVLVL
+14 AALAVSMMAST
-21 ILKLLP
+21 LP
-27 QFPTPVELLL
+27 
-37 YCIPYLVVGW
+37 
-47 DVLRKALLGIK
+47 
-58 NRQPFDEC
+58 
-66 FLMAVAT
+66 

-80 VGAADPA
+80 VGAGETT
-87 AAVSEQKAATSHRLG
+87 AAVSEQKAATPCHLDG
-102 GGEIIGEG
+102 GKTIGET
-110 FVKAY
+110 FVETY

-126 QSITIETKQD
+126 QGITIETKQD
-136 ITINIDDEVTITG
+136 ITINIDGEVTITG

-298 GSSADLKIYNSTV
+298 GSSAELKIYNSTV

-316 NSCVSVQHGGS
+316 NSCVTVQSGGS

-332 CEFTSVGNQNYHGGL
+332 CEFTSVGNRNYNGGL
-347 LYMLSGEA
+347 LYMLSGKA

-360 NYVAEQNGVTGI
+360 NYVAERNSVTGI

-391 NTKIKGCEKALSFGY
+391 NTKIKGCKKALELEY

-420 EDNETDI
+420 ENNETDI
-427 YLKNDSSTPTNA
+427 YLKNDSSTPANA

-451 VGAITVQV
+451 AGAITVEV
-459 ANPAEGVQITTKTT
+459 AHPAEGVQITTKTT

-479 NLKLTGKNDDWL
+479 SLKLTSKNDGWL
-491 IGYKKDADGE
+491 IGYEKDADGDADGE

-533 LKPYAQLKEGTP
+533 LGPYAQVKEDTE
-545 VNLTADILEGKKF
+545 VTLTANAASGDTASGDKKF
-558 ARWKVEKVADG
+558 VRWKAEKVTADSVEDVSSLIVADSEN
-569 TPVTGLLDAE
+569 PE
-579 TENTENTSFS
+579 TATLT
-589 MPEYDVIIT
+589 MPNYDIFVT
-598 AEYEDEIIVDP
+598 AEYEEGATVDP
-609 GTGDTDYGGDIAA
+609 GTGDSDYGGDIAA

-724 EKAKQKGLFD
+724 ENAKQKGLFD
-734 QNNEA
+734 

>member
-1 MNKKQK
+1 MRKKS
-7 KNLYRII
+7 LRFIS
-14 AALVLVL
+14 AALAVSMMAST
-21 ILKLLP
+21 LP
-27 QFPTPVELLL
+27 
-37 YCIPYLVVGW
+37 
-47 DVLRKALLGIK
+47 
-58 NRQPFDEC
+58 
-66 FLMAVAT
+66 

-80 VGAADPA
+80 VGAGETT

-102 GGEIIGEG
+102 GSEIIGEG
-110 FVKAY
+110 FVEAY

-126 QSITIETKQD
+126 QGITIETKQD
-136 ITINIDDEVTITG
+136 ITINIEGEVTVTG

-167 KDGVDQ
+167 KDGADQ

-211 ETSEVN
+211 ETSDVV

-228 SLKLNEVT
+228 SLKLNKVI
-236 AEAGERT
+236 AGAGEYT
-243 HVIDCGGNSS
+243 DVIDCGGNSS

-276 GKGSVSIYNA
+276 NKGSVSIYNA
-286 KVESGNYVLAVG
+286 KVESGNYVLAAS
-298 GSSADLKIYNSTV
+298 GSSAELKIYNSTI
-311 VGENE
+311 VGKNE
-316 NSCVSVQHGGS
+316 NSCVTVQHGGS

-332 CEFTSVGNQNYHGGL
+332 CEFTSVGNRNYNGGL

-377 GFAFLNGP
+377 GFASLNGP

-391 NTKIKGCEKALSFGY
+391 NTKIKGCKKAVELDY

-420 EDNETDI
+420 EDNETDL
-427 YLKNDSSTPTNA
+427 YLKNSTETPTNA

-451 VGAITVQV
+451 AGAITVEV
-459 ANPAEGVQITTKTT
+459 ANPADGVQITTKNT

-479 NLKLTGKNDDWL
+479 NLKLTSKNDGWL
-491 IGYKKDADGE
+491 IGYEKDAGGE
-501 YRYLTQRKGDKYFGL
+501 YRYLTQRKGDKYYGL
-516 NTINATAT
+516 NTISATAT

-533 LKPYAQLKEGTP
+533 LKPYAQLKEDTP
-545 VNLTADILEGKKF
+545 VKLTADILEGKKF

-598 AEYEDEIIVDP
+598 AEYEDEITVDP
-609 GTGDTDYGGDIAA
+609 GTGDSDYGGDIAA

-696 EQELLN
+696 EQGLMN

-724 EKAKQKGLFD
+724 ENAKQKGLFD
-734 QNNEA
+734 

>member
-1 MNKKQK
+1 MRKKS
-7 KNLYRII
+7 LRFIS
-14 AALVLVL
+14 AALAVSMMAST
-21 ILKLLP
+21 LP
-27 QFPTPVELLL
+27 
-37 YCIPYLVVGW
+37 
-47 DVLRKALLGIK
+47 
-58 NRQPFDEC
+58 
-66 FLMAVAT
+66 

-80 VGAADPA
+80 VGAGETT
-87 AAVSEQKAATSHRLG
+87 AAVSEQKAATPCHLDG
-102 GGEIIGEG
+102 GKTIGET
-110 FVKAY
+110 FVETY

-126 QSITIETKQD
+126 QGITIETKQD
-136 ITINIDDEVTITG
+136 ITINIDGEVTITG

-211 ETSEVN
+211 ETSDAV

-228 SLKLNEVT
+228 SLKLNEVI
-236 AEAGERT
+236 AEAGKLTR
-243 HVIDCGGNSS
+243 VVDCGVYTTSS
-253 ASVEIHGGNFKAS
+253 LATVEIQRGTFKAAGNDS
-266 GINSGGIDCR
+266 GVIHCGNKGTMTIN
-276 GKGSVSIYNA
+276 NA
-286 KVESGNYVLAVG
+286 TLEMHNGGNYVLAAS
-298 GSSADLKIYNSTV
+298 GSSAELKIYNSTV

-316 NSCVSVQHGGS
+316 HSCVTVQHGGS

-332 CEFTSVGNQNYHGGL
+332 CKFTSVGNQNYNGGL

-377 GFAFLNGP
+377 GFASLNGP

-391 NTKIKGCEKALSFGY
+391 NTKIKGCKKAFNLDY

-420 EDNETDI
+420 EDNETDL
-427 YLKNDSSTPTNA
+427 YLKNSTETPTNA

-451 VGAITVQV
+451 AGAITVEV
-459 ANPAEGVQITTKTT
+459 ENPANGVQITTKTT
-473 GKDYQQ
+473 DEDYQQ
-479 NLKLTGKNDDWL
+479 NLKLASKNDGWL

-501 YRYLTQRKGDKYFGL
+501 YRYLTQREGDTYFGL

-558 ARWKVEKVADG
+558 TGWKVEKVADG

-598 AEYEDEIIVDP
+598 AEYENEIVVDP
-609 GTGDTDYGGDIAA
+609 GTGDSDYGGDIAA

-724 EKAKQKGLFD
+724 ENAKQKGLFD
-734 QNNEA
+734 

>member
-1 MNKKQK
+1 MRKKS
-7 KNLYRII
+7 LRFIS
-14 AALVLVL
+14 AALAVSMMAST
-21 ILKLLP
+21 LP
-27 QFPTPVELLL
+27 
-37 YCIPYLVVGW
+37 
-47 DVLRKALLGIK
+47 
-58 NRQPFDEC
+58 
-66 FLMAVAT
+66 

-167 KDGVDQ
+167 KDGAAQ
-173 KIKMTTDCNVMN
+173 KTKMTTDFEAVR
-185 TGDTGVVYLEA
+185 TGDTGIVYLDA

-202 CNGGDYYSK
+202 CNGGDYYSE
-211 ETSEVN
+211 ETSDVG

-228 SLKLNEVT
+228 SLKLNEVI
-236 AEAGERT
+236 AEAGEST
-243 HVIDCGGNSS
+243 KVVDCGVYQTSSLATVEIQGGTFKAAGGNSGVIDCGNKGTMTINNTTL
-253 ASVEIHGGNFKAS
+253 EMHNGGS
-266 GINSGGIDCR
+266 
-276 GKGSVSIYNA
+276 
-286 KVESGNYVLAVG
+286 YVLAVG
-298 GSSADLKIYNSTV
+298 GSSAELKIYNSTV

-316 NSCVSVQHGGS
+316 NSCVTVQSGGS

-332 CEFTSVGNQNYHGGL
+332 CEFTSVGNRNYNGGL
-347 LYMLSGEA
+347 LYMLSGKA

-360 NYVAEQNGVTGI
+360 NYVAEQSGVNGIRTSYMLYG
-372 LAQYL
+372 
-377 GFAFLNGP
+377 LNGP

-391 NTKIKGCEKALSFGY
+391 NTKIKGCENALSFGY

-420 EDNETDI
+420 EDNKTDI
-427 YLKNDSSTPTNA
+427 YLSNDSSTPTNA

-451 VGAITVQV
+451 AGAITVQV

-479 NLKLTGKNDDWL
+479 SLKLTSKNDGWL
-491 IGYKKDADGE
+491 IGYEKDADGDADGE
-501 YRYLTQRKGDKYFGL
+501 YRYLTKREGDKYFGL

-558 ARWKVEKVADG
+558 TGWKVEKVADG

-598 AEYEDEIIVDP
+598 AEYENEIVVDP
-609 GTGDTDYGGDIAA
+609 GTGDSDYGGDIAA

-724 EKAKQKGLFD
+724 ENAKQKGLFD
-734 QNNEA
+734 

>member
-1 MNKKQK
+1 MRKKS
-7 KNLYRII
+7 LRFIS
-14 AALVLVL
+14 AALAVSMMAST
-21 ILKLLP
+21 LP
-27 QFPTPVELLL
+27 
-37 YCIPYLVVGW
+37 
-47 DVLRKALLGIK
+47 
-58 NRQPFDEC
+58 
-66 FLMAVAT
+66 

-87 AAVSEQKAATSHRLG
+87 ATVSEQKAATSHRLEG
-102 GGEIIGEG
+102 GKIIDEG
-110 FVKAY
+110 FVEAN

-126 QSITIETKQD
+126 QGISITTSKD
-136 ITINIDDEVTITG
+136 ITINIEGEVTVTG
-149 VAKFLDV
+149 VDKFLDV

-167 KDGVDQ
+167 KDGAA
-173 KIKMTTDCNVMN
+173 IKMTTNGEAVG
-185 TGDTGVVYLEA
+185 TVDTGIVYLDA

-202 CNGGDYYSK
+202 CNGGDYYSA
-211 ETSEVN
+211 ETSDVN
-217 STYSVFCVKDG
+217 SSYSVFCVKDG
-228 SLKLNEVT
+228 SLKLNAVT
-236 AEAGERT
+236 AEAGNRT
-243 HVIDCGGNSS
+243 DVVDCGETNSS
-253 ASVEIHGGNFKAS
+253 ASVEIHGGSFKAS
-266 GINSGGIDCR
+266 GISSGVIDCR
-276 GKGSVSIYNA
+276 YKGSVSIYNA
-286 KVESGNYVLAVG
+286 TLEMHNGGNYVLDAI
-298 GSSADLKIYNSTV
+298 GSSAELKIYNSTV

-316 NSCVSVQHGGS
+316 NSCVTVQFGGS

-332 CEFTSVGNQNYHGGL
+332 CEFTSVGNQNYNGGL

-360 NYVAEQNGVTGI
+360 SYVTKQSGATGI

-377 GFAFLNGP
+377 NFASLNGP

-391 NTKIKGCEKALSFGY
+391 NTKIKGCEKAFELDY

-420 EDNETDI
+420 EDNKTDI
-427 YLKNDSSTPTNA
+427 YLSNDSSTLTNA

-451 VGAITVQV
+451 AGAITVEV
-459 ANPAEGVQITTKTT
+459 AYPAEGVQITTKTT

-491 IGYKKDADGE
+491 IGYEKDADGE
-501 YRYLTQRKGDKYFGL
+501 YRYLTQRKDDKYFGL

-545 VNLTADILEGKKF
+545 VKLTADILDN
-558 ARWKVEKVADG
+558 ARVTGWKVEKIA
-569 TPVTGLLDAE
+569 AE
-579 TENTENTSFS
+579 GVIEV
-589 MPEYDVIIT
+589 YDVVDYDHENPETATLTMPNYDIFVT
-598 AEYEDEIIVDP
+598 AEYEEGATVDP
-609 GTGDTDYGGDIAA
+609 GTSDSDYGGDIAA

-724 EKAKQKGLFD
+724 ENAKQKGLFD
-734 QNNEA
+734 

>member
-1 MNKKQK
+1 MRKKS
-7 KNLYRII
+7 LRFIS
-14 AALVLVL
+14 AALAVSMMAST
-21 ILKLLP
+21 LP
-27 QFPTPVELLL
+27 
-37 YCIPYLVVGW
+37 
-47 DVLRKALLGIK
+47 
-58 NRQPFDEC
+58 
-66 FLMAVAT
+66 

-173 KIKMTTDCNVMN
+173 KIKMTTDHDHDVID
-185 TGDTGVVYLEA
+185 TGYTGVVFLEA

-211 ETSEVN
+211 ETSHVGA
-217 STYSVFCVKDG
+217 SYSVFCVKDG

-236 AEAGERT
+236 AEAGWNT
-243 HVIDCGGNSS
+243 HVINCEGNSS

-266 GINSGGIDCR
+266 ESNSGGIDCG

-298 GSSADLKIYNSTV
+298 GSSAELKIYNSTV
-311 VGENE
+311 VGENKS
-316 NSCVSVQHGGS
+316 SCVTVQYGGS

-332 CEFTSVGNQNYHGGL
+332 CEFTSVGNQSYSGGL
-347 LYMLSGEA
+347 LFMLSGEA

-360 NYVAEQNGVTGI
+360 NYVAKQNGVTGI

-377 GFAFLNGP
+377 TVPGLTGP

-391 NTKIKGCEKALSFGY
+391 NTKIKGCKEAFNLEY

-420 EDNETDI
+420 EDNETDL
-427 YLKNDSSTPTNA
+427 YLKNSTETPTNA

-451 VGAITVQV
+451 AGAITVEV
-459 ANPAEGVQITTKTT
+459 AHPAEGVQITTKTT

-479 NLKLTGKNDDWL
+479 SLKLTSKNDGWL
-491 IGYKKDADGE
+491 IGYEKDADGE
-501 YRYLTQRKGDKYFGL
+501 YRYLTQREGDTYFGL

-545 VNLTADILEGKKF
+545 VNLTADIPGGKPCTG
-558 ARWKVEKVADG
+558 WKVEKIAAEG
-569 TPVTGLLDAE
+569 VTEVHDAGVIKYDPENPE
-579 TENTENTSFS
+579 TATLT
-589 MPEYDVIIT
+589 MPHYDIFVT

-609 GTGDTDYGGDIAA
+609 GTGDSDYGGDIAA

-678 SDISA
+678 SDLSA

-696 EQELLN
+696 EQELLK
-702 DAEDGK
+702 DDTSEDEQK

-734 QNNEA
+734 QNTEA

>member
-1 MNKKQK
+1 MRKKS
-7 KNLYRII
+7 LRFIS
-14 AALVLVL
+14 AALAVSMMAST
-21 ILKLLP
+21 LP
-27 QFPTPVELLL
+27 
-37 YCIPYLVVGW
+37 
-47 DVLRKALLGIK
+47 
-58 NRQPFDEC
+58 
-66 FLMAVAT
+66 

-80 VGAADPA
+80 VGAGETT
-87 AAVSEQKAATSHRLG
+87 AAVSEQEAATVLSHDG
-102 GGEIIGEG
+102 GTINAGHYIMEG
-110 FVKAY
+110 
-115 GTVYTLSGNYT
+115 GNYT
-126 QSITIETKQD
+126 GGFTIDTTGDVTID
-136 ITINIDDEVTITG
+136 ITGEVTVTG
-149 VAKFLDV
+149 VFKFLHV

-162 TINGT
+162 IINGT

-173 KIKMTTDCNVMN
+173 KIKMTTTFREVD
-185 TGDTGVVYLEA
+185 TEDTGIVYLDA

-202 CNGGDYYSK
+202 CNGGDYYSV
-211 ETSEVN
+211 ETSNVV
-217 STYSVFCVKDG
+217 SAYSVFCVKDG
-228 SLKLNEVT
+228 SLKLNKVT
-236 AEAGERT
+236 AEAGNRT
-243 HVIDCGGNSS
+243 DVVDCGKTNSS
-253 ASVEIHGGNFKAS
+253 ASVEIHGGSFKAS
-266 GINSGGIDCR
+266 GIDSMVIDCNS
-276 GKGSVSIYNA
+276 KGTIYNA
-286 KVESGNYVLAVG
+286 TLEMHNGGNYVLTAS

-316 NSCVSVQHGGS
+316 NSCVTVQHGGS

-332 CEFTSVGNQNYHGGL
+332 CEFTSIGNKNYNGGL

-391 NTKIKGCEKALSFGY
+391 NTKIKGCKEAFNLEY

-420 EDNETDI
+420 ENNETDI
-427 YLKNDSSTPTNA
+427 YLKNDSSTPANA

-451 VGAITVQV
+451 AGAITVEV
-459 ANPAEGVQITTKTT
+459 ENPANGVQITTKTT
-473 GKDYQQ
+473 DEDYQQ
-479 NLKLTGKNDDWL
+479 NLKLASKNDGWL

-501 YRYLTQRKGDKYFGL
+501 YRYLTQREGDTYFGL

-524 TGEGDNVTT
+524 TGEGDNAAT
-533 LKPYAQLKEGTP
+533 LESYAQLTEGTP
-545 VNLTADILEGKKF
+545 VKLTADIPGGKPCTG
-558 ARWKVEKVADG
+558 WKVEKIAAEG
-569 TPVTGLLDAE
+569 VTEVHDAGVIKYDPENPE
-579 TENTENTSFS
+579 TATLT
-589 MPEYDVIIT
+589 MPDYDIFVT
-598 AEYEDEIIVDP
+598 AEYEEGTTVDP
-609 GTGDTDYGGDIAA
+609 GTGDSDYGGDIAA

-724 EKAKQKGLFD
+724 ENAKQKGLFD
-734 QNNEA
+734 

>member
-1 MNKKQK
+1 MRKKS
-7 KNLYRII
+7 LRFIS
-14 AALVLVL
+14 AALAVSMMAST
-21 ILKLLP
+21 LP
-27 QFPTPVELLL
+27 
-37 YCIPYLVVGW
+37 
-47 DVLRKALLGIK
+47 
-58 NRQPFDEC
+58 
-66 FLMAVAT
+66 

-173 KIKMTTDCNVMN
+173 KIKMTTDHDHDVID
-185 TGDTGVVYLEA
+185 TGYTGVVFLEA

-211 ETSEVN
+211 ETSHVGA
-217 STYSVFCVKDG
+217 SYSVFCVKDG

-236 AEAGERT
+236 AEAGWNT
-243 HVIDCGGNSS
+243 HVINCEGNSS

-266 GINSGGIDCR
+266 ESNSGGIDCG

-298 GSSADLKIYNSTV
+298 GSSAELKIYNSTV
-311 VGENE
+311 VGENKS
-316 NSCVSVQHGGS
+316 SCVTVQYGGS

-332 CEFTSVGNQNYHGGL
+332 CEFTSVGNQSYSGGF
-347 LYMLSGEA
+347 LYMLSGKA

-360 NYVAEQNGVTGI
+360 NYVAEQNGLTGI

-377 GFAFLNGP
+377 TVPGLTGP

-391 NTKIKGCEKALSFGY
+391 NTKIKGCKEAFNLEY

-420 EDNETDI
+420 ENNETDI
-427 YLKNDSSTPTNA
+427 YLENDSSTPANA

-451 VGAITVQV
+451 TGAITVEV
-459 ANPAEGVQITTKTT
+459 AHPAEGVQITTKTT

-479 NLKLTGKNDDWL
+479 NLKLTSKNDDWL

-501 YRYLTQRKGDKYFGL
+501 YRYLTQREGDTYFGL

-545 VNLTADILEGKKF
+545 VKLTADILEGKKF

-598 AEYEDEIIVDP
+598 AEYEDEITVDP
-609 GTGDTDYGGDIAA
+609 GTGDSDYGGDIAA

-724 EKAKQKGLFD
+724 ENAKQKGLFD
-734 QNNEA
+734 

>member
-1 MNKKQK
+1 MRKKS
-7 KNLYRII
+7 LRFIS
-14 AALVLVL
+14 AALAVSMMAST
-21 ILKLLP
+21 LP
-27 QFPTPVELLL
+27 
-37 YCIPYLVVGW
+37 
-47 DVLRKALLGIK
+47 
-58 NRQPFDEC
+58 
-66 FLMAVAT
+66 

-80 VGAADPA
+80 VGAGETT
-87 AAVSEQKAATSHRLG
+87 AAVSEQKAATPHPLG
-102 GGEIIGEG
+102 GGEKIGET

-173 KIKMTTDCNVMN
+173 KIKMTTDHDHDVID
-185 TGDTGVVYLEA
+185 TGYTGVVFLEA

-211 ETSEVN
+211 ETSRVGA
-217 STYSVFCVKDG
+217 SYSVFCVKDG

-236 AEAGERT
+236 AEAGRNT
-243 HVIDCGGNSS
+243 HVINCEGNSS

-266 GINSGGIDCR
+266 ESNSGGIDCG

-298 GSSADLKIYNSTV
+298 GSSAELKIYNSTV
-311 VGENE
+311 VGENKS
-316 NSCVSVQHGGS
+316 SCVTVQYGGS

-332 CEFTSVGNQNYHGGL
+332 CEFTSVGNQSYSGGF
-347 LYMLSGEA
+347 LYMLSGKA

-360 NYVAEQNGVTGI
+360 NYVAEQNGLTGI

-377 GFAFLNGP
+377 TVPGLTGP

-391 NTKIKGCEKALSFGY
+391 NTKIKGCKNALSFEY
-406 DPEGSDIKLKNVTF
+406 DPDGSDIKLKNVTF

-427 YLKNDSSTPTNA
+427 YLENDENTPANA
-439 PQVELDEGTKDT
+439 PHVELDEGTKDT
-451 VGAITVQV
+451 AGAITVEV

-479 NLKLTGKNDDWL
+479 SLKLTSKNDGWL
-491 IGYKKDADGE
+491 IGYEKDAGGE
-501 YRYLTQRKGDKYFGL
+501 YRYLTQRKGNEYYGL
-516 NTINATAT
+516 NTISATAT

-533 LKPYAQLKEGTP
+533 LGPYAQLKEDTP
-545 VNLTADILEGKKF
+545 VKLTADILEGKKF

-598 AEYEDEIIVDP
+598 AEYEDEITVDP
-609 GTGDTDYGGDIAA
+609 GTGDSDYGGDIAA

-696 EQELLN
+696 EQGLMN

-724 EKAKQKGLFD
+724 NAAREMGLFD
-734 QNNEA
+734 KTEA

>member
-1 MNKKQK
+1 MRKKS
-7 KNLYRII
+7 LRFIS
-14 AALVLVL
+14 AALAVSMMAST
-21 ILKLLP
+21 LP
-27 QFPTPVELLL
+27 
-37 YCIPYLVVGW
+37 
-47 DVLRKALLGIK
+47 
-58 NRQPFDEC
+58 
-66 FLMAVAT
+66 

-80 VGAADPA
+80 VGAGETT

-102 GGEIIGEG
+102 GSEIIGEG
-110 FVKAY
+110 FVETY

-126 QSITIETKQD
+126 QGITIETKQD

-202 CNGGDYYSK
+202 CNGGDYYSE
-211 ETSEVN
+211 ETSDAD

-228 SLKLNEVT
+228 SLKLNEVI
-236 AEAGERT
+236 AEAGKLTR
-243 HVIDCGGNSS
+243 VVDCGVYTTSS
-253 ASVEIHGGNFKAS
+253 LATVEIQRGTFKAA
-266 GINSGGIDCR
+266 GNNSGVIHCGN
-276 GKGSVSIYNA
+276 KGTMTINNA
-286 KVESGNYVLAVG
+286 TLEMHNGGNYVLAAS
-298 GSSADLKIYNSTV
+298 GSSAELKIYNSTV

-316 NSCVSVQHGGS
+316 NSCVTVQHGGS

-332 CEFTSVGNQNYHGGL
+332 CKFTSVGNQNYNGGL

-377 GFAFLNGP
+377 GFASLNGP

-391 NTKIKGCEKALSFGY
+391 NTKIKGCKKAFNLDY

-420 EDNETDI
+420 EDNETDL
-427 YLKNDSSTPTNA
+427 YLKNSTETPTNA

-451 VGAITVQV
+451 AGAITVEV
-459 ANPAEGVQITTKTT
+459 AYPANGVQITTKTT

-479 NLKLTGKNDDWL
+479 SLKLTSKNDGWL
-491 IGYKKDADGE
+491 IGYEKDADGDADGE
-501 YRYLTQRKGDKYFGL
+501 YRYLTQRKGDKYYGL

-545 VNLTADILEGKKF
+545 VKLTADILEGKKF
-558 ARWKVEKVADG
+558 TGWKVEKVADG

-598 AEYEDEIIVDP
+598 AEYENEIVVDP
-609 GTGDTDYGGDIAA
+609 GTGDSDYGGDIAA

-724 EKAKQKGLFD
+724 ENAKQKGLFD
-734 QNNEA
+734 